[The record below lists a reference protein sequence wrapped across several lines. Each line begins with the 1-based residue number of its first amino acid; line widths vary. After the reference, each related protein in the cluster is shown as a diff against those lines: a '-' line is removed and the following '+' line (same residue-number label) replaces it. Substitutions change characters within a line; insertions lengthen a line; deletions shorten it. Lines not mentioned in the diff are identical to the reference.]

1 MIYMA
6 HILLIEDDNAIRS
19 GLVYF
24 LGQEGFTVF
33 ESAEACTALQ
43 ILEQEKIDII
53 LLDINLPDESGFD
66 LFPKIKK
73 ISDVP
78 VIFLTAIDLETSIV
92 MGLDMGADDYITKP
106 FKARELVSRIK
117 NVLRRKEKSYESKWN
132 LFDLTIDT
140 MQARVLKKGRDVFL
154 TSLEYKIF
162 LILAMNP
169 NRVFTREQ
177 ILADVWDVNED
188 YVNDNALTV
197 YMKRIR
203 EKIEDDPTDPKIIM
217 TVRGIGYKLN
227 TEGDHDAR

>member
-1 MIYMA
+1 MA

-33 ESAEACTALQ
+33 ESADAQTALQ

-117 NVLRRKEKSYESKWN
+117 NVLRRKEKSYEAKWN

-169 NRVFTREQ
+169 NQVFTREQ

-203 EKIEDDPTDPKIIM
+203 EKIEDDPTDPKIII

-227 TEGDHDAR
+227 TEGEHDAR